1 MALQLTL
8 DCSDPH
14 AQAQFWAVALD
25 FQVDDH
31 HGMIGG
37 LIESGQVPADSEDVA
52 TIDGRRRWR
61 DYASVSEAGVEGG
74 NRMLFQR
81 VPEDKVAKNRLHV
94 DLHAADGQRDAKVKE
109 LIDLGARKLWDAQ
122 LGPMSWITLADP
134 EGNEFCV
141 S

>member
-25 FQVDDH
+25 YEVDDH
-31 HGMIGG
+31 HEMIGG
-37 LIESGQVPADSEDVA
+37 LIESGQVAADSEDITTV
-52 TIDGRRRWR
+52 DGRRRWR
-61 DYASVSEAGVEGG
+61 DYASITPADSADS

-81 VPEDKVAKNRLHV
+81 VPEAKVVKNRLHL
-94 DLHAADGQRDAKVKE
+94 DLHPGDGEREKKVAS
-109 LIDLGARKLWDAQ
+109 LVDLGAKKLWDGQ
-122 LGPMSWITLADP
+122 QGPISWITLADP

-141 S
+141 A